1 MFDRCWFE
9 FYVGK
14 CHLRRNSY
22 EWLWSFL
29 FRLCMNPEACYIITF
44 IGDGLRFRILDLK
57 ALAFLYY
64 YPNDRYVFTD
74 KEVINLFK
82 SALGRNQAICNCW
95 ATNNDVYD
103 FTSLRENEM
112 MIYSGMNME
121 QLQNYA
127 YCVSP
132 QAEHD
137 DDFCGSDSLE

>member
-29 FRLCMNPEACYIITF
+29 FRLCMNPEACSIITF

-64 YPNDRYVFTD
+64 YPNDRY
-74 KEVINLFK
+74 EVVNLFK
-82 SALGRNQAICNCW
+82 SALCRNQAICNCW

-132 QAEHD
+132 QGEHN